1 MNYMSLKLV
10 FTQKKLN
17 RRKRRWPELIVNY
30 NIALWYHLDKIN
42 VVPKT
47 LNRKFMIIFLTQLKE
62 LLEEIQQLELD
73 IVLPGL
79 DVQMIVLQIQP
90 H

>member
-1 MNYMSLKLV
+1 MIYMSLKLV

-30 NIALWYHLDKIN
+30 NISLWYHLDKIN